1 MTAMQQSRSKPS
13 ALAVVSY
20 GGIFPNLTTPPA
32 FFDHGSII
40 IGRASVG
47 EGLVIGQHAV
57 IRADGHNVTAG
68 DHLLMCER
76 STVHI
81 AHDLYPTIIGNRVAI
96 GRNAVVHACTV
107 GDDCVIMDNAVILD
121 GAVVEAG
128 TILQPGAVVFPG
140 KRLEGG
146 KIYSGSPARP
156 VGIATRNDVAAA
168 REAMLRE
175 FQARGA
181 ANRKQLPKATLARD
195 FPDNFFANNAF
206 GRGTIS
212 LARDASV
219 FFSCVVDA
227 GKRQV
232 SIGTETNI
240 QDNSVIRARTRDVTI
255 GSRTTLG
262 HNVHVTDC
270 SIGNSC
276 LIGIGSRVN
285 AGTVIEDNVL
295 LAAGAVTKQD
305 QRLSGGRIWAGNPA
319 RAIAEL
325 TRRHQEMMETTI
337 AQYVKYAGEFKGT

>member
-1 MTAMQQSRSKPS
+1 MQPS
-13 ALAVVSY
+13 TSDSSAPVMIAY
-20 GGIFPNLTTPPA
+20 GGVFPRLSEPPA
-32 FFDHGSII
+32 VADHGSMI
-40 IGRASVG
+40 IGRARLG
-47 EGLVIGQHAV
+47 GGLMIGHHAV
-57 IRADGHNVTAG
+57 IRADGHDVTAG

-128 TILQPGAVVFPG
+128 TILQPGSVVFPG
-140 KRLEGG
+140 KKLEGG
-146 KIYSGSPARP
+146 KIYSGSPAKP

-175 FQARGA
+175 FQARGG
-181 ANRKQLPKATLARD
+181 ANRKQLRKATLARD
-195 FPDNFFANNAF
+195 FPDNFFASNAF
-206 GRGTIS
+206 GTGTIL

-240 QDNSVIRARTRDVTI
+240 QDNSVIRAKTRDVII

-262 HNVHVTDC
+262 HNVYVTDC
-270 SIGNSC
+270 SIGDSC
-276 LIGIGSRVN
+276 LIGIGSHVS

-295 LAAGAVTKQD
+295 LAAGAVTQEG
-305 QRLSGGRIWAGNPA
+305 QRLNSGRIWAGNPA

-325 TRRHQEMMETTI
+325 TRRHQEMMEITI
-337 AQYVKYAGEFKGT
+337 DQYVKYAREFKGT